1 MKPVFPRCHT
11 ITSPQ
16 LTWLKFLHQTSYHI
30 KEQEGFEPPTTAP
43 ELTGWPP
50 TLSLPAIV
58 LWYDPEGIS
67 VCSTVF
73 QRGSD
78 YQSDATFC
86 VNNYHIQAPCVQ
98 FSYAVAVFSWVA
110 LLTYSILEYDS
121 SNRAVKPPVVI
132 PTLDCEVDVE
142 DYHSV
147 NY

>member
-1 MKPVFPRCHT
+1 MIPRVPQYVPQYSSEGQITNPMPHSVLT
-11 ITSPQ
+11 IIIF
-16 LTWLKFLHQTSYHI
+16 KH
-30 KEQEGFEPPTTAP
+30 
-43 ELTGWPP
+43 
-50 TLSLPAIV
+50 
-58 LWYDPEGIS
+58 
-67 VCSTVF
+67 
-73 QRGSD
+73 R
-78 YQSDATFC
+78 
-86 VNNYHIQAPCVQ
+86 VQ